1 MSETRLTVLPA
12 ARGVRK
18 ELQYLYARRST
29 IDALIQSLEEYD
41 RLRAPAMERSRRP
54 VRPLRHSLRIA

>member
-1 MSETRLTVLPA
+1 MLETRPTVLPP

-18 ELQYLYARRST
+18 ELEHLYSRRST

-41 RLRAPAMERSRRP
+41 RFRALRMERRRETG
-54 VRPLRHSLRIA
+54 RPLRHSLRIA

>member
-1 MSETRLTVLPA
+1 MLETRPTVLPP

-18 ELQYLYARRST
+18 ELEHLYSRRSA

-41 RLRAPAMERSRRP
+41 RFRALRMERSP
-54 VRPLRHSLRIA
+54 GTVRLLRHSLRIA

>member
-1 MSETRLTVLPA
+1 MPEIRATVSA

-18 ELQYLYARRST
+18 ELQDLYSRRST
-29 IDALIQSLEEYD
+29 IDALIQSLEDYD
-41 RLRAPAMERSRRP
+41 RFRAPRMEHRRET

>member
-1 MSETRLTVLPA
+1 MPEIRPTVLH

-18 ELQYLYARRST
+18 ELQNLYARRST

-41 RLRAPAMERSRRP
+41 RFRAVRMERSRRTG
-54 VRPLRHSLRIA
+54 RYLRHSLRIA